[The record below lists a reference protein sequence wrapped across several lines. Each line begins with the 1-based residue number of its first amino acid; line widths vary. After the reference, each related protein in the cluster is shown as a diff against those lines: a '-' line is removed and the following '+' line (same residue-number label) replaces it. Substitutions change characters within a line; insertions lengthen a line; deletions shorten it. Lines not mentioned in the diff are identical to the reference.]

1 MARGRKRKISTKTL
15 DEKIELQKNVLEKA
29 KVKYEAEKESL
40 AELIKLRNEMS
51 VIRQIKN
58 GLDSRFILGY
68 LKDVFCRPVILFYGF
83 STDYSLTN

>member
-40 AELIKLRNEMS
+40 AELIKLRNEMRKEAIMEA
-51 VIRQIKN
+51 VIKSKHTYAEIMAYIK
-58 GLDSRFILGY
+58 GESEEGDE
-68 LKDVFCRPVILFYGF
+68 
-83 STDYSLTN
+83 

>member
-40 AELIKLRNEMS
+40 AELIKLRNDMRKEEIMEAVMKS
-51 VIRQIKN
+51 KHTYAEIMAYIK
-58 GLDSRFILGY
+58 GESEEGDE
-68 LKDVFCRPVILFYGF
+68 
-83 STDYSLTN
+83 

>member
-40 AELIKLRNEMS
+40 AELIKLRNEMRKEEIMEAVMKS
-51 VIRQIKN
+51 KHTYAEIMAYIK
-58 GLDSRFILGY
+58 GESEEGDE
-68 LKDVFCRPVILFYGF
+68 
-83 STDYSLTN
+83 

>member
-40 AELIKLRNEMS
+40 AELIKLRNEMRKEEIMEAVMKS
-51 VIRQIKN
+51 KHTYAEIMAYIK
-58 GLDSRFILGY
+58 GESEEGAE
-68 LKDVFCRPVILFYGF
+68 
-83 STDYSLTN
+83 